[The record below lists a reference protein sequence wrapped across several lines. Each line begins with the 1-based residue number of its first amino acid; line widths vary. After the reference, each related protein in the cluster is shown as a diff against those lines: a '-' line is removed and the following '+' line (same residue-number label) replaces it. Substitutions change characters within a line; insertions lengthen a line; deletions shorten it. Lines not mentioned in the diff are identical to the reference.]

1 MPGGMGDYELTTAV
15 DDPVKPCGIYYIQA
29 RKYGD
34 TSIIYNSVEE
44 IKSRLNQTVHFVSN
58 RFQSLG
64 VGMYCL
70 NSENTGNGGCLDY
83 QVRFCC
89 GKPQFI
95 ISFQKISPF
104 ILHTTCTTLTYLAL
118 HSLEALD

>member
-89 GKPQFI
+89 GKLQLFSLLI
-95 ISFQKISPF
+95 FKKFQRYPP
-104 ILHTTCTTLTYLAL
+104 LYCTQHAQL
-118 HSLEALD
+118 

>member
-44 IKSRLNQTVHFVSN
+44 IKRTRLFTLFLTASN
-58 RFQSLG
+58 RLVWECTALTLKTPEMEDALTIKSG
-64 VGMYCL
+64 SVVVNL
-70 NSENTGNGGCLDY
+70 NSLLVFKKY
-83 QVRFCC
+83 
-89 GKPQFI
+89 P
-95 ISFQKISPF
+95 P
-104 ILHTTCTTLTYLAL
+104 LYCTQHAQL
-118 HSLEALD
+118 